1 MLNVNIFVHMN
12 LSVEDG
18 RITLGKPDERTCR
31 VEVKNVGP
39 KDEGLWKITLDSGLG
54 VERDQICKYL
64 EMLYADK

>member
-1 MLNVNIFVHMN
+1 MN

-18 RITLGKPDERTCR
+18 RITLSKPDESTCR

-54 VERDQICKYL
+54 VERDL
-64 EMLYADK
+64 EEYVHQVTVELPSKFIWDV